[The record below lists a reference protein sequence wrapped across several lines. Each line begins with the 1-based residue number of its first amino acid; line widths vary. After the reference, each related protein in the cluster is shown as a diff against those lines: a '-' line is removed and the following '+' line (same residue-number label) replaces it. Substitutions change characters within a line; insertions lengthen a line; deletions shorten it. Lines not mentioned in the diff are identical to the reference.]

1 MLEEREVHILSRG
14 EGGHFLPLD
23 TLLKVV
29 EDGAQ
34 AGIVVQHEG
43 SL

>member
-1 MLEEREVHILSRG
+1 MPEEREVHILSWGERG
-14 EGGHFLPLD
+14 HISLLD

-29 EDGAQ
+29 KDGAQ